1 MPFVQIWKTLC
12 STNHCAKPP
21 MKTKTKLSNLS
32 DVHVL
37 AVGDIM
43 LDRFEHGSVERI
55 SPEAPVPVFRPLREK
70 SMLGGVGNVAAN
82 LTALGCA
89 VDLVA
94 RIGKD
99 KEGKT
104 LSRMAM
110 SIGVNTYFLS
120 QPEVATIVKT
130 RLIAGNNH
138 LLRID
143 TEDIR
148 ELDDKLADQTVDTCL
163 DIIDNAD
170 VILLS
175 DYAKGFLTKRLCQ
188 NLIAT
193 CKKHGKKVIVDPK
206 GTDYT
211 KYKGA
216 FLVKPNLKELKLAT
230 GESFSPSSPHFLKDV
245 AMAANSLARKI
256 GVGGILVTLSEHG
269 MLYVP
274 ASQKTKPLHLPTIAK
289 EVFDVSGAGDTALAT
304 LGAAL
309 GAGCEMSE
317 AMEIANAAS
326 SVVVSKLGTATATLD
341 EIGSALSKT
350 SSRTAERKIVSLD
363 AIANIAKKLRQDGKV
378 IGFTNGCFDCC
389 HLGHLQSLHDAKAL
403 CDILIVG
410 ANSDEWIRKHKG
422 ADRPIQDQRTRTTLL
437 AALEYVDYVVVFSDK
452 TALPLVRQIRPDII
466 AKEGYALKD
475 WPEGK
480 FVRSIGGKAV
490 TLKRV
495 DGYSTTEIANKLK
508 CK

>member
-1 MPFVQIWKTLC
+1 
-12 STNHCAKPP
+12 
-21 MKTKTKLSNLS
+21 MKTNTNLNKLQG
-32 DVHVL
+32 VHVL

-43 LDRFEHGSVERI
+43 LDRFEYGSVERI

-70 SMLGGVGNVAAN
+70 SMLGGIGNVAAN
-82 LTALGCA
+82 LAALGCT

-99 KEGKT
+99 KDGKT
-104 LSRMAM
+104 LSEMAT
-110 SIGVNTYFLS
+110 SIGANTHFLC
-120 QPEVATIVKT
+120 QPEVTTIVKT

-148 ELDDKLADQTVDTCL
+148 ELDDKFADLTVDTCL
-163 DIIDNAD
+163 DIIDKAD
-170 VILLS
+170 IVLLS

-188 NLIAT
+188 NLIAI
-193 CKKHGKKVIVDPK
+193 CKKRGKRVIVDPK

-230 GESFSPSSPHFLKDV
+230 GKSFSPSSSHFLKDV
-245 AMAANSLARKI
+245 AMAANSLSRKI
-256 GVGGILVTLSEHG
+256 GVGGTLVTLSEHG

-274 ASQKTKPLHLPTIAK
+274 ASQNAKPLHLPTIAK

-309 GAGCEMSE
+309 GAGCDIAT
-317 AMEIANAAS
+317 AMGIANAAS
-326 SVVVSKLGTATATLD
+326 SVVVSKLGTATANLD
-341 EIGSALSKT
+341 EIGSALSK
-350 SSRTAERKIVSLD
+350 SHSRSAERKIVPFD
-363 AIANIAKKLRQDGKV
+363 TIAEIAYKLRQDGKV

-389 HLGHLQSLHDAKAL
+389 HLGHLQSLHDAKTH

-410 ANSDEWIRKHKG
+410 VNSDDWIRKHKG
-422 ADRPIQDQRTRTTLL
+422 ADRPIQDQQTRTALL
-437 AALEYVDYVVVFSDK
+437 AALECVDYVVVFNDE
-452 TALPLVRQIRPDII
+452 TALGLVKRIKPDVI

-475 WPEGK
+475 WPEGR
-480 FVRSIGGKAV
+480 FVRNAGGKAV

-495 DGYSTTEIANKLK
+495 AGYSTTLIAAKLK
-508 CK
+508 RRT